1 MQELLRLKTGQFQLT
16 IWCRDV
22 SKRQQAHQTTLD
34 KRMPAD
40 LHEQQSLLEQAEA
53 RQAAIRFMPPLFA
66 SDVVL
71 DGQEIATEETP
82 VDQLTL
88 DNLLFFENMQYQ
100 FEWVFFG
107 PVDHACLTHRSH
119 SLNENFAF
127 SKASALI
134 PARLTGTINTGN
146 DVGWMR
152 LPLEFFLAGQVIHSQ
167 VAFEVLPT
175 KMDLHSDLPAMYQ
188 TIDKTFP
195 LWRFSFAEKTE
206 QDVAKSQHRGDFPL
220 LWLANFSSLR
230 EQLERGL
237 KVITYAPHS
246 RLQPIISY
254 TKADRL
260 KGRLSNSLATKV
272 KEDRANGLYDKR
284 YRVEKK
290 RLSVDTPE
298 NRFIKMVVTQ
308 SKKKLAEF
316 ESKLRKANEVLDNQ
330 RLSDAFLN
338 ELNSW
343 QRPLQKLLNQ
353 SFLKD
358 VGAFGGLS
366 SESLVL
372 QQKTGYSGVYRV
384 WQELKFYLDV
394 FAQQS
399 SVSMKSVAEIYEVWC
414 FLQLRHILVD
424 ELGFVPKTT
433 QKNTLQLNEFFEYKL
448 KDGFAGA
455 FEFERS
461 DGTCAKLAHEPVF
474 GKAGKHIR
482 SYWATQKP
490 DIILE
495 VTSPSPSAKR
505 FIWLF
510 DAKYRIKTENDRYST
525 DDVDKTDFVPEDAI
539 NQMHRYRDALIRI
552 TREPAS
558 ITDKKSRPVFGAFAL
573 YPGYFDQEKTS
584 NPYAETIRET
594 GIGAFALLPSSE
606 GKTGNYWL
614 SKFLKEQ
621 VGDTPPQEQIYS
633 NKAREEYLYV
643 QEAARI
649 PYDGMKQVLYPYLT
663 MTAALGP
670 TEDREPAYF
679 EAFKNGSAQYYHM
692 PESTFISQFKE
703 HVLAE
708 IRFLALPVSDDS
720 EKRTIFRVWPIHN
733 IQRLPRQRISVEQAG
748 KDSVS
753 SVQVYILFELGKALS
768 LSTPIE
774 GVPTD
779 SFRGTMK
786 LTTLS
791 LLQNSKTFEQV
802 EHVYQDAWAGDENI

>member
-34 KRMPAD
+34 KRISAD
-40 LHEQQSLLEQAEA
+40 PHGQQPLLEQTAA
-53 RQAAIRFMPPLFA
+53 RQTVIRFTPPLFA

-71 DGQEIATEETP
+71 DGQEIAVEETP
-82 VDQLTL
+82 IDQLTL
-88 DNLLFFENMQYQ
+88 KNLLFFENMQYQ
-100 FEWVFFG
+100 FEWVFFD
-107 PVDHACLTHRSH
+107 PVDNACLTHRSH
-119 SLNENFAF
+119 SLNESFGF
-127 SKASALI
+127 SKANGSI
-134 PARLTGTINTGN
+134 HARLTGTINTGN

-152 LPLEFFLAGQVIHSQ
+152 LPLEFFLAEERLQSQ

-230 EQLERGL
+230 EKLEKGL
-237 KVITYAPHS
+237 KVITQAPHS
-246 RLQPIISY
+246 RLQPVISY

-272 KEDRANGLYDKR
+272 KEDRANGQHDKR

-298 NRFIKMVVTQ
+298 NRFIKMVVAH

-316 ESKLRKANEVLDNQ
+316 ENKLRGANDALESQ
-330 RLSDAFLN
+330 RLSDAFLT
-338 ELNSW
+338 ELSGW
-343 QRPLQKLLNQ
+343 QQPLQKLLNQ

-358 VGAFGGLS
+358 VGAYGGLT

-372 QQKTGYSGVYRV
+372 QQKTGYSSVYRV
-384 WQELKFYLDV
+384 WQELKFYLDI

-414 FLQLRHILVD
+414 FLQLHHILVS
-424 ELGFVPKTT
+424 ELSFVPKTT
-433 QKNTLQLNEFFEYKL
+433 QKNTLELNEFFEYKL
-448 KDGFAGA
+448 ADGFAGA

-461 DGTCAKLAHEPVF
+461 DGTSARLAHEPVF
-474 GKAGKHIR
+474 TKKGAGIR

-490 DIILE
+490 DIVLE
-495 VTSPSPSAKR
+495 ITSPVPRSKR

-510 DAKYRIKTENDRYST
+510 DAKYRIKTKNDRYST

-552 TREPAS
+552 TDDSSSLA
-558 ITDKKSRPVFGAFAL
+558 TQKSRPVFGAFAL
-573 YPGYFDQEKTS
+573 YPGYFDQQSTK
-584 NPYAETIRET
+584 NPYAEAIQEI
-594 GIGAFALLPSSE
+594 GIGAFALLPSSK
-606 GKTGNYWL
+606 GHTGHHWL
-614 SKFLKEQ
+614 SEFLKEHI
-621 VGDTPPQEQIYS
+621 GDDSQQ
-633 NKAREEYLYV
+633 KAAYGVNARAEYLYV

-670 TEDREPAYF
+670 LEDREAEYF
-679 EAFKNGSAQYYHM
+679 AAFKHGSAQYYHM
-692 PESTFISQFKE
+692 PEATFISKFKE
-703 HVLAE
+703 HVLPE
-708 IRFLALPVSDDS
+708 IRFLALPVADGFDQ
-720 EKRTIFRVWPIHN
+720 RTIYKVWPIDR
-733 IQRLPRQRISVEQAG
+733 IQRLPRRKITLEQSG
-748 KDSVS
+748 KRNTSDDEI
-753 SVQVYILFELGKALS
+753 YILFELGKALS
-768 LSTPIE
+768 LSVPIQ

-786 LTTLS
+786 LTTLD
-791 LLQNSKTFEQV
+791 LLQKENAFGQIEQV
-802 EHVYQDAWAGDENI
+802 YKEAWA